1 MGISG
6 FPLFVATSFEKQLST
21 VFVLPFL
28 SAQQYVSL
36 IWHWNFLKREN
47 FLLLEVQKKKN

>member
-21 VFVLPFL
+21 FFVLPFL